1 MQYNSWIKVNDFLIT
16 VEADDKNEALHKVK
30 DALETISVKVLEED
44 ENAYT
49 ELECTITGVDPA

>member
-1 MQYNSWIKVNDFLIT
+1 MQYGSWIKVSDFYIS
-16 VEADDKNEALHKVK
+16 VEADDEKEALRKMK

-49 ELECTITGVDPA
+49 ELKCTITGVDPA